1 MENNRENNITHEE
14 TEEISDVHMLM
25 KSWINERCSPD
36 LLPYNNL
43 VNDLLEQLEVQSEI
57 IEANKNENVNAA
69 FQNMLCQQE
78 MDRVKFIIKNYLRT
92 RLHKIEK
99 YANYIYQNPV
109 YYDRLSDKEIEFCE
123 QYKELV
129 DAHLLKSSLETAPS
143 FLQKLNEPSMI
154 VKPVLDE
161 PVFCRVKED
170 LGRVQ
175 IQGSQGTSDTVAM
188 QKNNIFMLRYKAI
201 ESFLEEGKVEL
212 L

>member
-1 MENNRENNITHEE
+1 
-14 TEEISDVHMLM
+14 
-25 KSWINERCSPD
+25 
-36 LLPYNNL
+36 
-43 VNDLLEQLEVQSEI
+43 
-57 IEANKNENVNAA
+57 
-69 FQNMLCQQE
+69 
-78 MDRVKFIIKNYLRT
+78 
-92 RLHKIEK
+92 
-99 YANYIYQNPV
+99 
-109 YYDRLSDKEIEFCE
+109 
-123 QYKELV
+123 V

>member
-1 MENNRENNITHEE
+1 MEYNRENSIPQDDP
-14 TEEISDVHMLM
+14 EEISDVHMLM

-99 YANYIYQNPV
+99 YANYIYQNPA

-154 VKPVLDE
+154 VKPVMDE

-175 IQGSQGTSDTVAM
+175 IQGSQGTSDTVDM